1 MGFISELCMC
11 CQWQLNVCFSFHV
24 DRAIRHRACS
34 LRDMAQAL
42 LKAELDPEFER
53 LCHEITQ
60 SRKLRGECLCQ
71 HVHSPENPGLPVFV
85 ATWTV
90 QKTQRWVSLLPLTP
104 SRELGGECLC
114 RHVHSREFR
123 GVFVAMCTPENS
135 GVSVFVAMCAPENS
149 GVSVFVAMCTP
160 ENSGVSVFV
169 AMCTPENSGVSVFVA
184 MCTPENSGVS
194 VFVAM
199 CTVQIIQG
207 CLWIWWHVHSPENW
221 GVGVFVTGFAWSLKV
236 FESLRK
242 MGKAFQGLESLW
254 KLSGVCASLWI
265 CGFQSAREKL
275 SIYHK
280 VCFPR
285 PNSSLKNCLW
295 ILKGLFVWDVVLRS
309 FIAHFILY
317 MKQILRQKGGKE

>member
-90 QKTQRWVSLLPLTP
+90 QKTQRWVSVLPLTP

-114 RHVHSREFR
+114 RHVHSRELR
-123 GVFVAMCTPENS
+123 GECLCRHVRSRELRGECLCRHVHSRELRGECLCRHVHSRELRGECLCCHVHSRELRGECLCCHVHSPDNS
-135 GVSVFVAMCAPENS
+135 GVSLNLMACAQS
-149 GVSVFVAMCTP
+149 RKLRGR
-160 ENSGVSVFV
+160 
-169 AMCTPENSGVSVFVA
+169 
-184 MCTPENSGVS
+184 
-194 VFVAM
+194 
-199 CTVQIIQG
+199 
-207 CLWIWWHVHSPENW
+207 CLCYRVCM
-221 GVGVFVTGFAWSLKV
+221 V
-236 FESLRK
+236 FE
-242 MGKAFQGLESLW
+242 GLW
-254 KLSGVCASLWI
+254 KFEKNGKSFSRPWKSVKTEWGLCKFVNLWFSE
-265 CGFQSAREKL
+265 C
-275 SIYHK
+275 
-280 VCFPR
+280 
-285 PNSSLKNCLW
+285 
-295 ILKGLFVWDVVLRS
+295 
-309 FIAHFILY
+309 
-317 MKQILRQKGGKE
+317 